1 MKQFGTTVAILI
13 VLSFNLLLGS
23 EVPKANINQF
33 RNEIEPV
40 LKTVCVGCHGPDK
53 QKAKFRV
60 DTLNPDLLTGKDVSW
75 WLEIFDVISNGE
87 MPPEDAKIKLAD
99 NEKARIIDWLSKEI

>member
-1 MKQFGTTVAILI
+1 MKQFGATVAILI

-40 LKTVCVGCHGPDK
+40 LKAVCFGCHGPDK

-60 DTLNPDLLTGKDVSW
+60 DTLNPDLLTGRMSVGGWRS
-75 WLEIFDVISNGE
+75 LTSLV
-87 MPPEDAKIKLAD
+87 M
-99 NEKARIIDWLSKEI
+99 ARCLQRTPK